1 MDPVPAMRSLSPS
14 ITTATV
20 SLSSFDLQTECP
32 PLSTYW
38 NSPKDAPLN
47 SSLQGIEFWKPTTRE
62 PSGIQIVQ
70 RTGRSSVFTVLHVT
84 SIWMRDNVKVNY
96 RTDRV
101 YGMVVCVS
109 IELASFGAILVP
121 LKPMQ

>member
-1 MDPVPAMRSLSPS
+1 MRSLSPS

-20 SLSSFDLQTECP
+20 SLSSFDLQTEFP
-32 PLSTYW
+32 PPSPYW

-62 PSGIQIVQ
+62 PRGIQIVQ

-84 SIWMRDNVKVNY
+84 SIWMRDNVKVDY
-96 RTDRV
+96 RADRV
-101 YGMVVCVS
+101 CGMVVVGS
-109 IELASFGAILVP
+109 IELVSFGAILFH
-121 LKPMQ
+121 LKSMQ